1 MYIPKSPFEMV
12 TDLYLPI
19 DDPKA
24 GYSYPGKK
32 PLTSDMYSG
41 VNSLVDM
48 AKKKRLEDCTL
59 SEGGVAFRC
68 TYFPSASGEWYI
80 LRKMPTEILPMKDLG
95 MPAIIAHHLTSERM
109 NKGGLIIVSGNP
121 GHGKSTTLA
130 SIIVERLKRYSGICI
145 TIEDPV
151 EMPLQGEHG
160 NGICFQRPVSGE
172 EQFAQAIRGALR
184 AYPAK
189 TNAMMMIGEV
199 RDTETAALA
208 LRSAVDGRLVMIT
221 MHAGNIIQSIQRL
234 CSMAARTISAEEV
247 RELLSSSF
255 RMALHQEL
263 VNQPGQT
270 RGRLIVDAL
279 LDTQAVAG
287 TIRAKGL
294 SLETLKND
302 LLQQRNNFR
311 LNIPVELRRLD

>member
-1 MYIPKSPFEMV
+1 MFTPKSPFDNV
-12 TDLYLPI
+12 SDLYLPI
-19 DDPKA
+19 ENPKL
-24 GYSYPGKK
+24 GYSYPGKR
-32 PLTSDMYSG
+32 PLTPDMFAG
-41 VNSLVDM
+41 AISLVEM
-48 AKKKRLEDCTL
+48 AKRKRLEDCTL
-59 SEGGVAFRC
+59 SDGHVAFRC
-68 TYFPSASGEWYI
+68 TYFPSAGGEWYI
-80 LRKMPTEILPMKDLG
+80 LRKMPTEILSMKDLG
-95 MPAIIAHHLTSERM
+95 MPPPIAHHLTSERM

-130 SIIVERLKRYSGICI
+130 SVIVERLKRYSGICI
-145 TIEDPV
+145 TIEDPI

-208 LRSAVDGRLVMIT
+208 LRSAVDGRLVLLT

-234 CSMAARTISAEEV
+234 CSMASRTISAEEV

-255 RMALHQEL
+255 RLALHQQL
-263 VNQPGQT
+263 VTPAGAPKA
-270 RGRLIVDAL
+270 RLVVDAL

-287 TIRAKGL
+287 TIRSRNL
-294 SLETLKND
+294 PLDTLKND
-302 LLQQRNNFR
+302 LLQQRNCFK
-311 LNIPVELRRLD
+311 LNLPIELRKLD

>member
-1 MYIPKSPFEMV
+1 MHAINSPFETV
-12 TDLYLPI
+12 TDLYLPTEN
-19 DDPKA
+19 PKA
-24 GYSYPGKK
+24 GYSYPGRK
-32 PLTSDMYSG
+32 PLTPEMHAG
-41 VNSLVDM
+41 ALFLVEQ

-59 SEGGVAFRC
+59 SDGRVAFRC
-68 TYFPSASGEWYI
+68 TYFPSANGEWYI
-80 LRKMPTEILPMKDLG
+80 LRKMPSEILSMKDLG
-95 MPAIIAHHLTSERM
+95 MPSSIAHHLISERM

-130 SIIVERLKRYSGICI
+130 SVIVERLKRYSGICI
-145 TIEDPV
+145 TIEDPI
-151 EMPLQGEHG
+151 EMPLQGHHG
-160 NGICFQRPVSGE
+160 QGICFQRPVSGE
-172 EQFAQAIRGALR
+172 EEFAQAIRGALR

-208 LRSAVDGRLVMIT
+208 LRSAVDGRLVLLT

-255 RMALHQEL
+255 RMALHQQL
-263 VNQPGQT
+263 VTLPGAAKP
-270 RGRLIVDAL
+270 RLVVDAL

-287 TIRAKGL
+287 TIRAR
-294 SLETLKND
+294 SLPLDTLKND
-302 LLQQRNNFR
+302 LLQQRKALQ
-311 LNIPVELRRLD
+311 LNLPIELRKLD